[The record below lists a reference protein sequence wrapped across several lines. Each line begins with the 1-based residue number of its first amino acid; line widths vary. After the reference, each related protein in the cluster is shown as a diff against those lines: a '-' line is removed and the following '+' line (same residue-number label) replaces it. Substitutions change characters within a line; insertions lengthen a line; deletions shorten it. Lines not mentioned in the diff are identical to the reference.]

1 MLCNIC
7 RQDKDERDMIRC
19 PLCHQNACEDC
30 SYRRQGRYFCSR
42 FCGESFFFSDEDEE
56 GED

>member
-1 MLCNIC
+1 
-7 RQDKDERDMIRC
+7 MIRC